1 MRIGIDCRTILNPS
15 AGNRA
20 GIAHYTYHLVKAL
33 LRLNRADE
41 FLLFF
46 DHRAKN
52 IYRDFLEP
60 NTVIRFF
67 TYSEYKKYLPY
78 LYSHILAASTL
89 TAEKLDL
96 YHSPANVV
104 PLGYRG
110 KYVVTIHDLAIYR
123 DPGIFPSRQ
132 GFSIKYLVPKSLN
145 RASKIVAVSESTKKD
160 VLDFFKIPEDRVQ
173 VIYEGVD
180 HERFRRAADPASAR
194 EYLRQKYRIKK
205 PFLLF
210 VGTLEP
216 RKNLIRL
223 LEAVYLLSKQD
234 SKFIKQYQL
243 VLAGSPGWLYKE
255 IYEEVK
261 SRQLEN
267 CVVFTG
273 YLPSEDVPKFYATAE
288 LFVYPSLYEGFGL
301 PILEAFSA
309 GVPVVT
315 SNTSALAEVSGGA
328 AVLVDPLDIEGLARA
343 IQTALLDPKLR
354 EALKA
359 RGQKRAAEFSWEKC
373 AQATMEL
380 YRQVGGGA

>member
-15 AGNRA
+15 AGEKA

-41 FLLFF
+41 FMLFF

-78 LYSHILAASTL
+78 LYSHILAASNL
-89 TAEKLDL
+89 TAEKLDI

-104 PLGYRG
+104 PLGYKG

-145 RASKIVAVSESTKKD
+145 RARKVIAVSESTKKD
-160 VLDFFKIPEDRVQ
+160 VLDFFKIPDERVQ

-180 HERFRRAADPASAR
+180 HQRFNQETDPDATR

-205 PFLLF
+205 SFLLF

-234 SKFIKQYQL
+234 PQFLKQYQL

-261 SRQLEN
+261 SRHLES

-273 YLPSEDVPKFYATAE
+273 YLPAEDVPKFYATAE
-288 LFVYPSLYEGFGL
+288 SFVYPSLYEGFGL

-328 AVLVDPLDIEGLARA
+328 AILVDPLDIDGLARA
-343 IQTALLDPKLR
+343 VHKTLRDLKLR
-354 EALKA
+354 EDLKA
-359 RGQKRAAEFSWEKC
+359 RGRKRASEFSWEKC
-373 AQATMEL
+373 AQETMEL
-380 YRQVGGGA
+380 YRQVNTQS